1 MTYDNLFEDFKEA
14 IPEGMK
20 FYEKKMK
27 ECDVDETDGKH
38 VIFAM
43 VIVPYIFHVVQ
54 NKEEEI
60 IKKVFCFLEEM
71 AICED
76 IKVQEVLDF
85 TILENIVDEG
95 PEILQQYKQYMGSNT
110 LEQCEEVEQ
119 YFRL

>member
-1 MTYDNLFEDFKEA
+1 MTYDNLFEKFKEE

-27 ECDVDETDGKH
+27 ECGLDETDGKH
-38 VIFAM
+38 VIFGM

-60 IKKVFCFLEEM
+60 IEKVFLFLEEM
-71 AICED
+71 DTCGD
-76 IKVQEVLDF
+76 VKVQEVLGF
-85 TILENIVDEG
+85 TILEQIIDEG
-95 PEILQQYKQYMGSNT
+95 PEILQQYKQYMRSNT
-110 LEQCEEVEQ
+110 LEYCELVEQ

>member
-1 MTYDNLFEDFKEA
+1 MTYDNLFENFKEK

-27 ECDVDETDGKH
+27 ECSVDETDGKH

-76 IKVQEVLDF
+76 AEVENVLYV
-85 TILENIVDEG
+85 TILEDIVNEG
-95 PEILQQYKQYMGSNT
+95 PEILQQYKQS
-110 LEQCEEVEQ
+110 L
-119 YFRL
+119 

>member
-85 TILENIVDEG
+85 TIEG
-95 PEILQQYKQYMGSNT
+95 ARGLFPLSRMLCARRGYRRCIRRKDSRQAQG
-110 LEQCEEVEQ
+110 
-119 YFRL
+119 

>member
-1 MTYDNLFEDFKEA
+1 MTYDNLFENFKEK

-27 ECDVDETDGKH
+27 ECSVDETDGKH
-38 VIFAM
+38 VIFGM

-60 IKKVFCFLEEM
+60 IKKVFSFLEEM
-71 AICED
+71 DTCGD
-76 IKVQEVLDF
+76 VKVQEVLGF
-85 TILENIVDEG
+85 TILEHIIDEG
-95 PEILQQYKQYMGSNT
+95 PEILQQYKQYMGSST
-110 LEQCEEVEQ
+110 LEHCELVEQ